1 MDSATA
7 DRLLAVRL
15 SELSVTFGEIL
26 AVDNV
31 SFEIMP
37 GEVHGL
43 VGQNGSGKST
53 LIKVLAG
60 YHVPEPGALLQ
71 LGDRH
76 VTFPMNRAALKGYG
90 LAFVHQDLGLIP
102 QLTVLENFLIG
113 ELSTSHRRWIS
124 WSDERERASQTFE
137 KFGLDI
143 DPTAKLA
150 SLSLAQQAM
159 LAIVRA
165 VEEITSSRVESEAR
179 GGLLVLD
186 EPTAYLPENDKDH
199 LFQLIREVAASGQSV
214 LFVSHYLEEV
224 LEITNQVSVL
234 RDGKVVGDF
243 ASEKLTTDLLV
254 EAIIGRSLD
263 SAPLAAQP
271 VPSGK
276 EGLAVRDLAGGLVN
290 GANLDIR
297 EGEILGVTGLL
308 GSGFDEIGNLIFGA
322 QRASRGTMVVGDE
335 TFDLTT
341 MIPTRAIHAGV
352 VLIPADRQHDG
363 LSLSLSIVDN
373 ITLQLLG
380 DHRGRLGLRRS
391 KMLSTTEKL
400 MDDFDVYP
408 RDPWRKVGELSGG
421 NQQKVLLAKWMASRP
436 RVVLLDEP
444 TRGVDVGSRQD
455 ILRMIRATT
464 LRDGLSVMCVSSDPD
479 QLVELC
485 DRVVV
490 MGGGRVASEIHRSEL
505 TKERIVER
513 CYNAAAVYA

>member
-1 MDSATA
+1 MSSPIA
-7 DRLLAVRL
+7 DRSLAVRL
-15 SELSVTFGEIL
+15 SELSVTFGENR

-102 QLTVLENFLIG
+102 QLSVLENFLIG
-113 ELSTSHRRWIS
+113 ELSVSHRRWIS
-124 WSDERERASQTFE
+124 WSDERDRASRTFE
-137 KFGLDI
+137 NFGLDI

-165 VEEITSSRVESEAR
+165 VEEITSGGVEGEAR

-224 LEITNQVSVL
+224 LEITDQVSVL
-234 RDGKVVGDF
+234 RDGKVVCDF
-243 ASEKLTTDLLV
+243 DSETLTTELLV

-271 VPSGK
+271 VASGNV
-276 EGLAVRDLAGGLVN
+276 GLAVRDLTGRLVN
-290 GANLDIR
+290 GADLDIR

-322 QRASRGTMVVGDE
+322 
-335 TFDLTT
+335 
-341 MIPTRAIHAGV
+341 
-352 VLIPADRQHDG
+352 
-363 LSLSLSIVDN
+363 
-373 ITLQLLG
+373 
-380 DHRGRLGLRRS
+380 
-391 KMLSTTEKL
+391 
-400 MDDFDVYP
+400 
-408 RDPWRKVGELSGG
+408 
-421 NQQKVLLAKWMASRP
+421 
-436 RVVLLDEP
+436 
-444 TRGVDVGSRQD
+444 
-455 ILRMIRATT
+455 
-464 LRDGLSVMCVSSDPD
+464 
-479 QLVELC
+479 
-485 DRVVV
+485 
-490 MGGGRVASEIHRSEL
+490 
-505 TKERIVER
+505 
-513 CYNAAAVYA
+513 